1 MKGVINMNVVI
12 PETYINDFKAL
23 SRDEQEKVLEIIRL
37 QLLKF
42 NKVTPWDDYIAMFQ
56 LEAEAKK
63 DMSKYNL
70 CDVFI

>member
-1 MKGVINMNVVI
+1 MNVVI

-42 NKVTPWDDYIAMFQ
+42 NKVTP
-56 LEAEAKK
+56 
-63 DMSKYNL
+63 
-70 CDVFI
+70 